1 MWKRATYRVKGR
13 HPIHATGWR
22 RVMGCLIFVGHF
34 PQKSPI
40 IRGSLAKNDLQL
52 QASCGSSPPCILVF
66 IIINMKEADMQYERK
81 RHALGKGDIRYT
93 LCLTHSK
100 TWHDLFISVARLI
113 HMVNVTHLHVCH
125 DSSMCMPCLF
135 LEELNWMGSLH
146 AVVLTHSKLWHD
158 YSIVVECVCVCVFV
172 CVRVRVCV
180 CVCAWRAFGCM
191 CCID

>member
-1 MWKRATYRVKGR
+1 MPYLCRSLSAKEPYNSWLFGEKWPATSGILWVFATLYTRV
-13 HPIHATGWR
+13 HS
-22 RVMGCLIFVGHF
+22 F
-34 PQKSPI
+34 
-40 IRGSLAKNDLQL
+40 
-52 QASCGSSPPCILVF
+52 
-66 IIINMKEADMQYERK
+66 INMKETDMQYERK

-180 CVCAWRAFGCM
+180 CVCARDVLLDACVV
-191 CCID
+191 